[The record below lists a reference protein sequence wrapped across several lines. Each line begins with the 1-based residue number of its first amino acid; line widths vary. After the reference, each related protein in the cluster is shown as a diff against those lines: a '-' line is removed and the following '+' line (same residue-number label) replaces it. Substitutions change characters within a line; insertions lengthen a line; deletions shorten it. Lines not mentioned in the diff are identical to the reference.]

1 MIVRKHDGQLILIRQ
16 LDHSALSGE
25 FTRHWGNEHFERPE
39 PLDAVVLASARHD
52 EGWREPDDEPYFDSA
67 QRGPLH
73 FRDITVPEH
82 VVLYA
87 KGIDRIIA
95 LHAYAGL
102 LVSMHGAG
110 FYERRYGTFPV
121 KMSKLSEDVRAVAQ
135 EFVAEQEAIQA
146 ALKRRIWDPMKRRS
160 EFERRVW
167 TQYELL
173 QIWDRLSL
181 FVCLNDLSG
190 PAEDR
195 LGPMPMSADG
205 SVTDLHV
212 RTGGDGVIALDPY
225 PFDVAALEARVP
237 ARAIPDRTYETAG
250 DLRTALLDVRDAS
263 IRCRFVPG

>member
-1 MIVRKHDGQLILIRQ
+1 MIVREQNGQLILIRQ

-25 FTRHWGNEHFERPE
+25 FTRHWGNGRFERPE
-39 PLDAVVLASARHD
+39 PLDAVALASARHD
-52 EGWREPDDEPYFDSA
+52 EGWREPDEEPFFDPA
-67 QRGPLH
+67 QHGPLH

-87 KGIDRIIA
+87 KGIDRIIT
-95 LHAYAGL
+95 LHPYAGL

-121 KMSKLSEDVRAVAQ
+121 KMSKLTGDVRAVAQ

-146 ALKRRIWDPMKRRS
+146 ALKRRIWDPRQRRS

-181 FVCLNDLSG
+181 FVCLNDLSE
-190 PAEDR
+190 PAEDH
-195 LGPMPMSADG
+195 LEPVPLADDG
-205 SVTDLHV
+205 SVTVLHV
-212 RTGGDGVIALDPY
+212 RAKGDRVIALDPY
-225 PFDVAALEARVP
+225 PFDVAPLEARVP
-237 ARAIPDRTYETAG
+237 ARAIPDRKYETAG

-263 IRCRFVPG
+263 MQCRFVPG